1 MSIKLNTNILS
12 KKITEIL
19 NEETINKIAKDCN
32 FIIRERKLSGFEF
45 LDMLLFTHFNHK
57 ELSLNDLSVQLK
69 SRFGIIIKKQSIDDR
84 FTKAAVRFFK
94 TVLEGGSLLFQYT
107 FIRGALKNYK
117 FKVFEITKAEFTIC
131 K

>member
-69 SRFGIIIKKQSIDDR
+69 
-84 FTKAAVRFFK
+84 
-94 TVLEGGSLLFQYT
+94 
-107 FIRGALKNYK
+107 
-117 FKVFEITKAEFTIC
+117 
-131 K
+131 